1 MPAKKLVSSTKS
13 RKTKSVPSVV
23 ARKVSKGKTSPKLTA
38 ELFDISGKKQ
48 GTIALPYE
56 VFGQKVNKK
65 LLAQAL
71 HIYFVNRSKHQGSV
85 KTRAEVR
92 GGGAKPWR
100 QKGTGR
106 ARAGSR
112 RSPIWVGGGKALGP
126 KHRNIQLSLPKKMK
140 RSALIS
146 AFSRKASD
154 NQIKVISNFEKMPPK
169 TKIMANFLNK
179 LQIKGNS
186 LIVISQK
193 TQDTGKNVKLAARNI
208 QGASIN
214 TSNNLNAFELIK
226 NKNIFISQEALAQ
239 ISGQINYVG
248 AQKGK
253 SI

>member
-1 MPAKKLVSSTKS
+1 M
-13 RKTKSVPSVV
+13 
-23 ARKVSKGKTSPKLTA
+23 
-38 ELFDISGKKQ
+38 
-48 GTIALPYE
+48 
-56 VFGQKVNKK
+56 
-65 LLAQAL
+65 
-71 HIYFVNRSKHQGSV
+71 

-92 GGGAKPWR
+92 GGGAKPWK

-112 RSPIWVGGGKALGP
+112 RSPIWVGGGKAQGP
-126 KHRNIQLSLPKKMK
+126 KHRNVHLSLPKKMK
-140 RSALIS
+140 RGALIS
-146 AFSRKASD
+146 AFSQKASD
-154 NQIKVISNFEKMPPK
+154 NQIKVISNVEKMPPK

-179 LQIKGNS
+179 MQIKGNS

-226 NKNIFISQEALAQ
+226 NKNIFISREALVQ
-239 ISGQINYVG
+239 IPEQINYIG
-248 AQKGK
+248 TQEGK